1 MCSFLFE
8 SLFSLVGNYSRF
20 YCSAKRSAKSMW
32 SSLTK
37 QIIFLNFMN
46 QFKIR
51 FFAGCIIDLNSLNW
65 TIFYSHQIKA
75 LSWAVEALK
84 QVKMAPKEKV
94 EIQRENRE
102 NLIRP
107 TGILNEND
115 AETVDGALLKPEG
128 RIAKLRG
135 YNLVWRNIILMSALH
150 VMALYGGWRLLS
162 GQTKWQT
169 LLFGNWNLYKHLELV
184 H

>member
-1 MCSFLFE
+1 
-8 SLFSLVGNYSRF
+8 
-20 YCSAKRSAKSMW
+20 
-32 SSLTK
+32 
-37 QIIFLNFMN
+37 
-46 QFKIR
+46 
-51 FFAGCIIDLNSLNW
+51 
-65 TIFYSHQIKA
+65 
-75 LSWAVEALK
+75 
-84 QVKMAPKEKV
+84 MAPKEKV

-169 LLFGNWNLYKHLELV
+169 LLFGN
-184 H
+184 